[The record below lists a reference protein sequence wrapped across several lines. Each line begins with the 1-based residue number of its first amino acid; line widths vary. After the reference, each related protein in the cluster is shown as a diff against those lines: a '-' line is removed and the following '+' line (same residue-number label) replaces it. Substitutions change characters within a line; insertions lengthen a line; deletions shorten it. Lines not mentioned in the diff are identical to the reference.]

1 MTEPLPRRTPL
12 VRQLEDQP
20 KPRIP
25 WDAFAAS
32 DDVIE
37 VYGQPSPALMARA
50 KHGWRRL
57 GAVHARIDLA
67 DDQHDRAGMDGTE

>member
-20 KPRIP
+20 EPRIP
-25 WDAFAAS
+25 WDAFAVP
-32 DDVIE
+32 DDVTE
-37 VYGQPSPALMARA
+37 AYGQPSPALMARA